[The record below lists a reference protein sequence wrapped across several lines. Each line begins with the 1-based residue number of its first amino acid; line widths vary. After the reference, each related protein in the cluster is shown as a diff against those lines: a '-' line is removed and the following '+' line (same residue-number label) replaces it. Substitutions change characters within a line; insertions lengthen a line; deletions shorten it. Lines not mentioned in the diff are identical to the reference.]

1 VNEIDEIRWQMAQI
15 RHDLHQ
21 DVASVVSGVS
31 GVVDEVSEVMDWRSV
46 LRNHPYIATGAALA
60 VGYLI
65 VPRRAKQDL
74 VKVVPSQN
82 HLVSTQA
89 PEAGLKKKRFR
100 PISWA
105 FELLGPIATQAIQ
118 AYALVWIENRIKE
131 HLHTLPDGNASAT
144 QPGRQPA
151 QNQGDDFYFKVPGH
165 RG

>member
-15 RHDLHQ
+15 RHDLHH

-31 GVVDEVSEVMDWRSV
+31 GVVDEVSEVMDWRSA
-46 LRNHPYIATGAALA
+46 LRNHPYISTGVAFAA
-60 VGYLI
+60 GYLI
-65 VPRRAKQDL
+65 VPRRAKHAE
-74 VKVVPSQN
+74 PSQN
-82 HLVSTQA
+82 HLVSVQA
-89 PEAGLKKKRFR
+89 PEAGSPKKRFR

-105 FELLGPIATQAIQ
+105 FEMLGPIATQAIQ

-131 HLHTLPDGNASAT
+131 HLHTLPDGNPSAT

-151 QNQGDDFYFKVPGH
+151 GHQGDDFFFKVPGN

>member
-1 VNEIDEIRWQMAQI
+1 
-15 RHDLHQ
+15 
-21 DVASVVSGVS
+21 
-31 GVVDEVSEVMDWRSV
+31 MDWRSV
-46 LRNHPYIATGAALA
+46 LRNHPYIATGVALA

-65 VPRRAKQDL
+65 VPRRAKQ
-74 VKVVPSQN
+74 VVPSQN
-82 HLVSTQA
+82 HLVNVQA
-89 PEAGLKKKRFR
+89 PEAGLRKKRFR

-131 HLHTLPDGNASAT
+131 HLHTLPDGSPSGT

-151 QNQGDDFYFKVPGH
+151 QHEGDDFIFKVPGH

>member
-15 RHDLHQ
+15 RHDLHH

-31 GVVDEVSEVMDWRSV
+31 GVVDEVSEAMDWRSV
-46 LRNHPYIATGAALA
+46 LRNHPYIATGVALA

-65 VPRRAKQDL
+65 VPRRAKQ
-74 VKVVPSQN
+74 VVPSQN
-82 HLVSTQA
+82 HLVSVQA
-89 PEAGLKKKRFR
+89 PEAGLRKKRFR

-131 HLHTLPDGNASAT
+131 HLHTLPDGSPSGT

-151 QNQGDDFYFKVPGH
+151 QHEGDDFIFKVPGH

>member
-1 VNEIDEIRWQMAQI
+1 MNEIDEIRWQMAQI

-46 LRNHPYIATGAALA
+46 FRNHPYIATGVAFAA
-60 VGYLI
+60 GYLI
-65 VPRRAKQDL
+65 VPRRAKHT
-74 VKVVPSQN
+74 VPSQN
-82 HLVSTQA
+82 HLVSVQA
-89 PEAGLKKKRFR
+89 SEEGTKKKRFR

-105 FELLGPIATQAIQ
+105 FELVGPIATQAIQ

-131 HLHTLPDGNASAT
+131 HLHTLPDGNPSAA

-151 QNQGDDFYFKVPGH
+151 PHQGDDFFFKVPGH

>member
-31 GVVDEVSEVMDWRSV
+31 GVVDEVSDVMDWRSV

-65 VPRRAKQDL
+65 VPRRAKHA
-74 VKVVPSQN
+74 VPSQN
-82 HLVSTQA
+82 HLVSVEA

-105 FELLGPIATQAIQ
+105 FDLLGPIATQAIQ
-118 AYALVWIENRIKE
+118 AYALVWIENRLKE
-131 HLHTLPDGNASAT
+131 HLHTLPDGNPSPS
-144 QPGRQPA
+144 QPGRQPG
-151 QNQGDDFYFKVPGH
+151 QHQGDDFFFKVPGH

>member
-31 GVVDEVSEVMDWRSV
+31 GVVDEVQEVMDWRSV
-46 LRNHPYIATGAALA
+46 LRNHPFLATGLA
-60 VGYLI
+60 FTAGYLI
-65 VPRRAKQDL
+65 VPRRAKHAA
-74 VKVVPSQN
+74 PSQN
-82 HLVSTQA
+82 YLVSA
-89 PEAGLKKKRFR
+89 PTPEVGSRKKRFR

-105 FELLGPIATQAIQ
+105 FELLGPIATQGIQ

-131 HLHTLPDGNASAT
+131 HLHTLPDGNPSGT
-144 QPGRQPA
+144 QPGRQPVE
-151 QNQGDDFYFKVPGH
+151 QRGDDFFFKVPGH

>member
-1 VNEIDEIRWQMAQI
+1 
-15 RHDLHQ
+15 LHQ

-65 VPRRAKQDL
+65 VPRRAKQA
-74 VKVVPSQN
+74 VPSQN
-82 HLVSTQA
+82 HLVSVQSS
-89 PEAGLKKKRFR
+89 EAGSERKRFR

-105 FELLGPIATQAIQ
+105 FNLLGPIATQAIQ

-131 HLHTLPDGNASAT
+131 HLHTLPDGNPSAS